1 MSYAYVFIG
10 MSAHTYMNICVCTV
24 FQKKFLI
31 NPTCSSFGLTAH
43 FLTFFFLGAFCTW
56 QYEYPFQV
64 CSLFRQEPSARL
76 LKEETSILVHKP
88 LAMNTLSP
96 RINFALSL
104 SLSLACWGC
113 YRATTPDLHYMQLL
127 IKYPLCY

>member
-24 FQKKFLI
+24 FQKKIPDKSHMLVLWADSTFL
-31 NPTCSSFGLTAH
+31 NL
-43 FLTFFFLGAFCTW
+43 FFLGAFCTW

-104 SLSLACWGC
+104 SLACWGC